1 MTKPLPILVL
11 LAACATASPANVEQA
26 LRLAAADD
34 SLRTLVDA
42 FADSSR
48 APSLSIAIARDDR
61 VIFAYARGASASI
74 HTQYRIGSVSKLLTA
89 TAAVRL
95 AARHH
100 LDLDAEIHQYVP
112 EFPPKPY
119 PITLRQLAGHLSG
132 IRHYARSEFVNRT
145 HYDSV
150 APTIGIFSG
159 DSLLFVP
166 GSRYGYSSYGYNL
179 LSLAVERAAGA
190 PFLQVVSREVL
201 GPLRLRETAPDR
213 PDSAMPRRANP
224 FELSSDGRLV
234 PATVDDLS
242 NRWASG
248 GFVASVMDLAH
259 FAAAFLHPGFLS
271 DSLIRMMTT
280 PQRLTSGENTAV
292 GFGWR
297 IGKDGAGRT
306 IWHHAGSSVGG
317 RAVLVVWPDEHLVV
331 AIAGNLLFD
340 MSERTT
346 FRFADMARAQQR

>member
-1 MTKPLPILVL
+1 M
-11 LAACATASPANVEQA
+11 
-26 LRLAAADD
+26 RLAGADD

-42 FADSSR
+42 FADSTR

-61 VIFAYARGASASI
+61 VVFAYARGGPASI
-74 HTQYRIGSVSKLLTA
+74 HTMYRIGSVSKLLTA
-89 TAAVRL
+89 AAAMRL
-95 AARHH
+95 LAQHR

-132 IRHYARSEFVNRT
+132 IRHYARNEFVNRT

-150 APTIGIFSG
+150 APTMAIFSR
-159 DSLLFVP
+159 DALLFVP
-166 GSRYGYSSYGYNL
+166 GTRYAYSSYGYNL
-179 LSLAVERAAGA
+179 LSLAVERAARA

-213 PDSAMPRRANP
+213 PDSAMPLRANP
-224 FELSSDGRLV
+224 FELSDGRLV

-259 FAAAFLHPGFLS
+259 FGAAFLQPGFLP

-280 PQRLTSGENTAV
+280 PQRLASGENTLV
-292 GFGWR
+292 GIGWR
-297 IGKDGAGRT
+297 IGKDAAGRT

-317 RAVLVVWPDEHLVV
+317 RAVLVVWPDDHLVI

-346 FRFADMARAQQR
+346 FRFADMARAQGR